1 MQILNKA
8 KLSKEG
14 FPAVA
19 LSDTNW
25 SANDSLEKDAY
36 PPKTPNDA
44 LRTLQTTIQSS
55 LMTDSNNAEAQGSTS
70 QGVVDAPYTGKH
82 LSLQRDIQLVD
93 CGTSPSIAGHSDESF
108 NRGRDVE
115 GVTDPF
121 GSEPVRPSETIPL
134 PSLASSSRLPPSSF
148 TGFRGS
154 SRLKRSI
161 DEVSPH
167 VEKIEQPTESPVPKK
182 SRTRSQ
188 TRTKALPESV
198 KRVTRS
204 SSRKVTDPPRPAQP
218 VEPAKNKESR
228 PRRVPKKSRS
238 GDLGGSKREG
248 LRPRT
253 AKSESTFTGS
263 RVRGSRD
270 A

>member
-1 MQILNKA
+1 MHYG
-8 KLSKEG
+8 EG
-14 FPAVA
+14 E
-19 LSDTNW
+19 NY
-25 SANDSLEKDAY
+25 E
-36 PPKTPNDA
+36 
-44 LRTLQTTIQSS
+44 Q
-55 LMTDSNNAEAQGSTS
+55 
-70 QGVVDAPYTGKH
+70 
-82 LSLQRDIQLVD
+82 
-93 CGTSPSIAGHSDESF
+93 
-108 NRGRDVE
+108 DVE
-115 GVTDPF
+115 GITDPF
-121 GSEPVRPSETIPL
+121 ESEPIQYPDPILHP
-134 PSLASSSRLPPSSF
+134 PQASSSRLPPSSF
-148 TGFRGS
+148 TGFRSS

-167 VEKIEQPTESPVPKK
+167 VEKIEQPTKSPVPKK